1 MSMAKTKAT
10 TMAKTK
16 ATARAKAIKLMVNDN
31 AFTEEWEEYAVGMKD
46 TLSDL
51 VAFIREDGEAYFQA
65 DGADL
70 NELYVTTAVGL
81 KSIPMKVKIAKLIQD
96 GLISD
101 GSHVLFHIRPWA
113 SKINARR

>member
-10 TMAKTK
+10 TMAKLK
-16 ATARAKAIKLMVNDN
+16 ATARAKAIKLMVKDN
-31 AFTEEWEEYAVGMKD
+31 AFTEEWEEFAVGMKD

-65 DGADL
+65 DGEDL
-70 NELYVTTAVGL
+70 YELYVTTAVGL